1 MYDSIREDT
10 DKQAL
15 QQPPERMNA
24 EQHLHQ
30 QSWQLWDYRQR
41 NIQINEANLKF
52 RRQKHSTYLD
62 YRYWALQSKYPT
74 ILSAIVGMTDN
85 KL

>member
-30 QSWQLWDYRQR
+30 QSRQLWDYRQR

-52 RRQKHSTYLD
+52 KTAETLNLP
-62 YRYWALQSKYPT
+62 WL
-74 ILSAIVGMTDN
+74 
-85 KL
+85 